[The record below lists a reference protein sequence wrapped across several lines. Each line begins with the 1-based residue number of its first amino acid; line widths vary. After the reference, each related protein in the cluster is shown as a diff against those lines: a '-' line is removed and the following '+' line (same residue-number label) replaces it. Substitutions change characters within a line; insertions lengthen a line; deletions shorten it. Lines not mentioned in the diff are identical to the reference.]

1 MLRFASPFAQT
12 ICTSARPW
20 IMNGFGVAVDTTTVR
35 LLLFAVT
42 VAPTGMNSPSSG
54 DLFLGSP
61 TNSRFFFTTVAVIFV
76 PSVQLIPLCSVND
89 TLVGE
94 TTFHDC
100 ARFDAIFPGPARLTS
115 VS

>member
-20 IMNGFGVAVDTTTVR
+20 IMNGFGVVVDTTTLR
-35 LLLFAVT
+35 RLLFAVT
-42 VAPTGMNSPSSG
+42 VAPTGMNNPRRG
-54 DLFLGSP
+54 DLFFGSP

-76 PSVQLIPLCSVND
+76 PSVHVIPRCRVNS

-94 TTFHDC
+94 TTFHDR
-100 ARFDAIFPGPARLTS
+100 ARPDAILPGPVRWTS
-115 VS
+115 V

>member
-1 MLRFASPFAQT
+1 MLRSLSPFAQT

-20 IMNGFGVAVDTTTVR
+20 IMNGLGVAVVTTTVR

-42 VAPTGMNSPSSG
+42 VAPTGMNNPSSG

-76 PSVQLIPLCSVND
+76 PSVHLIPLCRTNE

-94 TTFHDC
+94 TTFQDC
-100 ARFDAIFPGPARLTS
+100 ARFDVI
-115 VS
+115 